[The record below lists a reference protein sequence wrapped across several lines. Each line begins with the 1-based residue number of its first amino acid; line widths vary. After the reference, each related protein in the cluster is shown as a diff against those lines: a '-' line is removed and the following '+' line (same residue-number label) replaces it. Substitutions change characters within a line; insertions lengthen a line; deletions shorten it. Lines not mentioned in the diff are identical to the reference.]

1 MTYDNNRSIKVSTY
15 FCDQNKKPKH
25 LKQIQILHITQTCQ
39 LDNLVGGYR
48 ALLHVHI
55 GESGEIILA
64 FRKCQTGIKEL
75 NS

>member
-1 MTYDNNRSIKVSTY
+1 MVFST
-15 FCDQNKKPKH
+15 FCGQKEKPKH
-25 LKQIQILHITQTCQ
+25 LEHIQILHITQKCQ
-39 LDNLVGGYR
+39 FDNLVGGYR

-64 FRKCQTGIKEL
+64 FRKCQTGIKIL

>member
-1 MTYDNNRSIKVSTY
+1 MYDNNQSIKVSTGI
-15 FCDQNKKPKH
+15 CNQKEKPKH

-55 GESGEIILA
+55 CESGEIILA